1 MSILTV
7 AKLIARGASPAKKL
21 IAKYGKDA
29 FQKAKQYLKTPGG
42 KEVKEIVSSK
52 PKNKYIKSP
61 DKKVTAKIT
70 KKTEEFLKG
79 RKADDATDSI
89 DYSVRKGRLTMKN
102 NKNLVKD
109 FKETYSGAK
118 QSDFPYEKKTLP
130 KSLTTDKLKFEP
142 GLKDGGLVVRG
153 QGAAIRGKKF
163 KGIF

>member
-1 MSILTV
+1 MSVLTV
-7 AKLIARGASPAKKL
+7 AKLIARGAISNKKL

-61 DKKVTAKIT
+61 DKKVTSKIN

-79 RKADDATDSI
+79 RKADDAKDAI

-109 FKETYSGAK
+109 FKETYSGTK
-118 QSDFPYEKKTLP
+118 QSDFPYENKTLP

-153 QGAAIRGKKF
+153 QGVAIRGKKF